1 MNMYDILCTFLSR
14 QSLPKGMD
22 SFHKVIFFLWLHH
35 TSQICFH
42 GRPNIFNGIKVW
54 RWGRCHHHIFKNPLF
69 LHPLFCWLLVCFL
82 SLSLEKKVFILHL
95 FWYLYWTVSAD
106 FKFCIIYKH
115 MLISKVLLICI
126 LLKYEP
132 NVKYKG
138 KLVTL
143 VCFTNVKQKGKQIK
157 SINWYFWD

>member
-1 MNMYDILCTFLSR
+1 MNMVDILCTFLSR

-35 TSQICFH
+35 TSQIYFH

-69 LHPLFCWLLVCFL
+69 LHPLFCWFARVLPVI
-82 SLSLEKKVFILHL
+82 V

-115 MLISKVLLICI
+115 MFISEVLLICI

-143 VCFTNVKQKGKQIK
+143 VCFTNVKQKKGKQIK
-157 SINWYFWD
+157 SINWYFLD